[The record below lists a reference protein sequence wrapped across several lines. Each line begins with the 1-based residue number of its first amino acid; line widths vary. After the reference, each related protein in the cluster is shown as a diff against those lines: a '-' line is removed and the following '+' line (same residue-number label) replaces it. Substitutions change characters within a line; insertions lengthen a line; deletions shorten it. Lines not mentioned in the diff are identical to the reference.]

1 MENDNVI
8 IAKASI
14 ELIDNNNDLREV
26 WEAMKKKWDENTKA
40 EITNYK
46 KGDHVVVTFKSGK
59 LYPAI
64 VEKVNTKTIGVV
76 LTGEYE
82 GSKYRVSPSYIN
94 HN

>member
-14 ELIDNNNDLREV
+14 ELIDNNDDLREV
-26 WEAMKKKWDENTKA
+26 WKAMKKKWDENTKA

-46 KGDHVVVTFKSGK
+46 KGDQVVVTFKSGK

-76 LTGEYE
+76 LTGEFE
-82 GSKYRVSPSYIN
+82 GRKYRVSPSYIN

>member
-1 MENDNVI
+1 MDNDNVI

-14 ELIDNNNDLREV
+14 ELIDNNDDLREV
-26 WEAMKKKWDENTKA
+26 WKAMKKKWDE
-40 EITNYK
+40 
-46 KGDHVVVTFKSGK
+46 
-59 LYPAI
+59 
-64 VEKVNTKTIGVV
+64 NTKTIGVV

>member
-14 ELIDNNNDLREV
+14 ELIDNNDDLREV
-26 WEAMKKKWDENTKA
+26 WKAMKKKWDENTKS
-40 EITNYK
+40 EVTKYK

-76 LTGEYE
+76 LTDGYE
-82 GSKYRVSPSYIN
+82 GKKYNVHPDYLNIN
-94 HN
+94 

>member
-14 ELIDNNNDLREV
+14 ELIDNNDDLREV
-26 WEAMKKKWDENTKA
+26 WKAMKKKWDENTKA

-46 KGDHVVVTFKSGK
+46 KGDQVVVTFKSGK